1 MKKLTFISLMICCLA
16 AIGLTSCNNDVEYKG
31 LTNEQKAEAFN
42 TVKGSYKGDL
52 IYPAINPSNKTD
64 VTDTLQISWQMNSDS
79 VMTIRNFPV
88 ELLASNI
95 TNTELAKALRK
106 QQPRDWKCYIN
117 FTQVQPVTFFIN
129 PTLQS
134 FSLNYNDKDH
144 VVQIAMLGNDIYSFG
159 MYNSSKKMMQ
169 MQIVEAAVY
178 VNGILQRG
186 MLKSGV
192 PFILSGTKQ

>member
-1 MKKLTFISLMICCLA
+1 
-16 AIGLTSCNNDVEYKG
+16 
-31 LTNEQKAEAFN
+31 
-42 TVKGSYKGDL
+42 
-52 IYPAINPSNKTD
+52 
-64 VTDTLQISWQMNSDS
+64 MNSDS

-95 TNTELAKALRK
+95 TNPELAKALRK

>member
-1 MKKLTFISLMICCLA
+1 

-52 IYPAINPSNKTD
+52 IYPATNPSNKTD

-95 TNTELAKALRK
+95 TNPELAKALRK

-186 MLKSGV
+186 MLKSAV